1 MSCCALLFGNEKG
14 LPCWEA
20 LLQVRNVG
28 EVVRVSVQSDDLRV
42 DLFGEVGL
50 ARIVVANHALDQID
64 LVGTR
69 RMPSKVHNLSVVC
82 VCCHVDHLV
91 ELAVGAVRGTGQCVV
106 RVRCIRDRELH
117 LIGGD
122 RIARVRKVL
131 PHCAG
136 AWGARCWVN
145 GVVEAAFTCSRH
157 TGRSKGVVQDGL
169 LAWAV

>member
-69 RMPSKVHNLSVVC
+69 RMPSKVHDLSVVC

-91 ELAVGAVRGTGQCVV
+91 ELAVGAVRGTGQGVI

-117 LIGGD
+117 LIRGD
-122 RIARVRKVL
+122 WIALVVRIL
-131 PHCAG
+131 PNAATEHG
-136 AWGARCWVN
+136 ASTRINV
-145 GVVEAAFTCSRH
+145 SI
-157 TGRSKGVVQDGL
+157 DP
-169 LAWAV
+169 